1 MDKNDIIG
9 RMNMHIVFRNVW
21 VINSFGG
28 DIYNGTI
35 ILKQTDQYQN
45 DLLVEI
51 LNFRKQLNQTSPEE
65 KQKKEDVLEN

>member
-21 VINSFGG
+21 VINTFGG

>member
-1 MDKNDIIG
+1 
-9 RMNMHIVFRNVW
+9 MHIVFRNVW
-21 VINSFGG
+21 VINTFGG